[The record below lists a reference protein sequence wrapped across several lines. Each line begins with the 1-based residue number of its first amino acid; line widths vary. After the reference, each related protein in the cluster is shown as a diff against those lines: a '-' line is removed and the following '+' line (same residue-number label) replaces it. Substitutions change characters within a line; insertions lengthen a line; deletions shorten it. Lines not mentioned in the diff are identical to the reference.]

1 MSKQFLLKKDK
12 RNFGKM
18 IMCMSQTTPAVFI
31 TQELLRV
38 SLIAKTYILTL
49 NLVVHTS
56 NDVIYLR
63 CLDLFL

>member
-1 MSKQFLLKKDK
+1 
-12 RNFGKM
+12 
-18 IMCMSQTTPAVFI
+18 MCMSQTTPAVFI